1 MCGMLPVSFCSLFVS
16 VLAQPEVS
24 SDTEDTMGSYAVDS
38 MRQPMTATGIVEM
51 VREWEETPEG
61 KRRPSDKQARNE
73 NTGMPLWEVEVLYI
87 QTSFGRRATVT
98 ARVTI
103 EAENE
108 PKPSPMTPIAFTGLR
123 VEVRVNKAGGWVE
136 YWSAD
141 SIVEAQR
148 TPSASPPATSKPAS
162 GEKAA

>member
-1 MCGMLPVSFCSLFVS
+1 
-16 VLAQPEVS
+16 
-24 SDTEDTMGSYAVDS
+24 MGSYAVDS
-38 MRQPMTATGIVEM
+38 MRQPMNATGIVEM

-73 NTGMPLWEVEVLYI
+73 NTGIPLWEVEVLYI
-87 QTSFGRRATVT
+87 QTSFGRRSTVT

-103 EAENE
+103 EAEEE

-141 SIVEAQR
+141 SIVEPQKAA
-148 TPSASPPATSKPAS
+148 PSSPSTGKPAT

>member
-1 MCGMLPVSFCSLFVS
+1 
-16 VLAQPEVS
+16 
-24 SDTEDTMGSYAVDS
+24 MGNYAVDS
-38 MRQPMTATGIVEM
+38 MRQPMNATGIIEM

-73 NTGMPLWEVEVLYI
+73 NTGIPLWEVEVLYI
-87 QTSFGRRATVT
+87 QTSFGRRSTVT

-103 EAENE
+103 EAEEE

-141 SIVEAQR
+141 SIVEPQTAASSS
-148 TPSASPPATSKPAS
+148 PSTGKPAT

>member
-1 MCGMLPVSFCSLFVS
+1 
-16 VLAQPEVS
+16 
-24 SDTEDTMGSYAVDS
+24 MGSYAVDS
-38 MRQPMTATGIVEM
+38 MRQPMTATGIVEA

-73 NTGMPLWEVEVLYI
+73 NTGMSLWEIEVLHI
-87 QTSFGRRATVT
+87 QTSFGRRSTVT

-103 EAENE
+103 EAEEE
-108 PKPSPMTPIAFTGLR
+108 PKPAPMTPIAFTGLR

-136 YWSAD
+136 YWSAEG
-141 SIVEAQR
+141 IVEAPKASS
-148 TPSASPPATSKPAS
+148 PSPSSSKPAS

>member
-1 MCGMLPVSFCSLFVS
+1 
-16 VLAQPEVS
+16 
-24 SDTEDTMGSYAVDS
+24 MGSYAVDS
-38 MRQPMTATGIVEM
+38 MRQPMNATGIVEM

-73 NTGMPLWEVEVLYI
+73 NTGIPLWEVEVLYI
-87 QTSFGRRATVT
+87 QTSFGRRSTVT

-103 EAENE
+103 EAEEE

-141 SIVEAQR
+141 SIVEPQTAASSS
-148 TPSASPPATSKPAS
+148 PSTGKPAT

>member
-1 MCGMLPVSFCSLFVS
+1 
-16 VLAQPEVS
+16 
-24 SDTEDTMGSYAVDS
+24 MGSYAVDS

-87 QTSFGRRATVT
+87 QTSFGRRSTVT

-103 EAENE
+103 EAEEE

-141 SIVEAQR
+141 SIVEPQKAASSS
-148 TPSASPPATSKPAS
+148 PSTGKPAT

>member
-1 MCGMLPVSFCSLFVS
+1 
-16 VLAQPEVS
+16 
-24 SDTEDTMGSYAVDS
+24 MGSYAVDS
-38 MRQPMTATGIVEM
+38 MRQPMTATGIVEI

-87 QTSFGRRATVT
+87 QTSFGRRSTVT

-103 EAENE
+103 EAEDE

-141 SIVEAQR
+141 SIVEPPKA
-148 TPSASPPATSKPAS
+148 ASPSSPSTSKPAS

>member
-1 MCGMLPVSFCSLFVS
+1 
-16 VLAQPEVS
+16 
-24 SDTEDTMGSYAVDS
+24 MGNYAVDS
-38 MRQPMTATGIVEM
+38 MRQPMNATGIVEM

-73 NTGMPLWEVEVLYI
+73 NTGIPLWEVEVLYI
-87 QTSFGRRATVT
+87 QTSFGRRSTVT

-103 EAENE
+103 EAEEE

-141 SIVEAQR
+141 SIVEPQTAASSS
-148 TPSASPPATSKPAS
+148 PSTGKPAT

>member
-1 MCGMLPVSFCSLFVS
+1 V
-16 VLAQPEVS
+16 
-24 SDTEDTMGSYAVDS
+24 
-38 MRQPMTATGIVEM
+38 TGIVEM
-51 VREWEETPEG
+51 VREWEETPDG

-73 NTGMPLWEVEVLYI
+73 NTGMPLWEVEVLYV
-87 QTSFGRRATVT
+87 QTSFGRRSTVT

-103 EAENE
+103 EAEDE

-141 SIVEAQR
+141 SIVEAPKASS
-148 TPSASPPATSKPAS
+148 PSSPSTSKPAS